1 MKLLIDANILL
12 DVLAERERHYHNSSL
27 IWKLCETGQADG
39 CITALTVANL
49 VYIMR
54 KKLDA
59 GTTAE
64 MITKLQLIFTVEDFC
79 VSDLVRAAK
88 MKWNDFEDAVQSAAA
103 SRIHADFIITR
114 NTSDFI
120 KSPVKPLS
128 PDAFLSG
135 QYRKK

>member
-103 SRIHADFIITR
+103 FRIHADFIITR